1 MYLATGNTSGGPKN
15 GSQVGEIMWKCLH
28 WPFFV
33 LFLETALVSL
43 WQPNKNTKKKAIANA
58 YASVLVIFIEFQL
71 TNPEPMERWIRDNVR
86 NTKGGE
92 KYRDGP
98 TVKQSLQSFSTH
110 IFRNRRRIPKL
121 LENSE
126 LCKMNSFVTSSI
138 RLRDKSVAGMR
149 SSYGTPTEL

>member
-1 MYLATGNTSGGPKN
+1 MDHKWGKLCENVCTGRFLFFSWNPLLS
-15 GSQVGEIMWKCLH
+15 
-28 WPFFV
+28 PFDIPIK
-33 LFLETALVSL
+33 T
-43 WQPNKNTKKKAIANA
+43 QKKKAIANA

-110 IFRNRRRIPKL
+110 IFRTRRRIPKL

-138 RLRDKSVAGMR
+138 RLRGQSVAGMR